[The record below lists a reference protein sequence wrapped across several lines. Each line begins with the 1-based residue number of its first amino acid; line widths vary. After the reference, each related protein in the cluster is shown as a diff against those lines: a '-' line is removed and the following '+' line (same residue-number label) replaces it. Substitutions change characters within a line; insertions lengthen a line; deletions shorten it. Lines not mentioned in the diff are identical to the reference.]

1 MVKTHAAGKAIIRT
15 PDQRLRV
22 FVSSTLLELADER
35 NAAKRAID
43 RIRLH
48 PVMFEMGARPHPP
61 RELYQAYIEQSHI
74 FIGIYWEKYG
84 WVAPGMDISGLEDE
98 FIMSEGKPRLLYI
111 KKPTSHREEQLQNLI
126 LKLQNSALS
135 YKVFSDPKEL
145 GSMIENDLV
154 QLLSER
160 FEMTDDE
167 SVIPRGISRERIELP
182 APHSRLIGRKKEVS
196 ELIEL
201 FSDKNTRLITLS
213 GTGGIGKSRLAL
225 EVAWQMQEYF
235 PDGIYFIPLAHISDP
250 ALVPSAIVQSIF
262 PAEISMRPPDEII
275 KEGLMNKS
283 SLLLIDN
290 FEQVI
295 GSADF
300 ISRILTYCPDIKVMV
315 TSRELLRVS
324 GEKEYIVVPL
334 SIPQLNKDLSVD
346 DQLRSKIS
354 QSSAVQLFVERAQAI
369 KPGFSLTNENAA
381 AIAGICIQLDGIPLA
396 IELAAARSKI
406 LSPREMLPHLN
417 RSLSLLTDGARDMPE
432 RHRRLYATIDWS
444 FNLLEE
450 EEKQTLRRL
459 SVFAGGCTMAS
470 AWLITSN
477 LSEPDVIQWSRL
489 AIFMRDPN
497 VGLPPP
503 YIPPDYGFARC
514 MESLVNK
521 NLIYT
526 QEGESGETRFYLYKM
541 ISEYAGEKLEEAD
554 ESFAIKKNHLAYFL
568 RMAEETSDILR
579 TTEAPYYYRDLDRE
593 MENMRAALNFGIDH
607 CPALALRMA
616 VGLGEFWDISN
627 MPAEANWWIV
637 KLLEAVERSDESYP
651 DILPAIAKAELGR
664 VAFRLGNYE
673 QARRYSEELMDTGR
687 RSGNKYT
694 LLDGISLRCM
704 IAAYLFE
711 QDASLSA
718 LAKEGLT
725 LARELNYKIKEIDML
740 QNATAAASAAGD
752 NERAVKLGE
761 KSLVL
766 SRQIGASRWEAISLI
781 VTSFALYN
789 LNRIEEGEKLCTDS
803 LDLCIIL
810 NDNILITYAL
820 LGISQA
826 ALMKGNMEKG
836 VRLIGALEKHT
847 ERSGTPLVPMI
858 KFMFS
863 QIENSVRAHMGE
875 EIFNNLKSEG
885 RRLSLEEACD
895 LAKRTSEIV

>member
-369 KPGFSLTNENAA
+369 KPGF
-381 AIAGICIQLDGIPLA
+381 
-396 IELAAARSKI
+396 
-406 LSPREMLPHLN
+406 
-417 RSLSLLTDGARDMPE
+417 
-432 RHRRLYATIDWS
+432 Y
-444 FNLLEE
+444 
-450 EEKQTLRRL
+450 
-459 SVFAGGCTMAS
+459 
-470 AWLITSN
+470 
-477 LSEPDVIQWSRL
+477 
-489 AIFMRDPN
+489 
-497 VGLPPP
+497 
-503 YIPPDYGFARC
+503 
-514 MESLVNK
+514 
-521 NLIYT
+521 
-526 QEGESGETRFYLYKM
+526 
-541 ISEYAGEKLEEAD
+541 
-554 ESFAIKKNHLAYFL
+554 
-568 RMAEETSDILR
+568 
-579 TTEAPYYYRDLDRE
+579 
-593 MENMRAALNFGIDH
+593 
-607 CPALALRMA
+607 
-616 VGLGEFWDISN
+616 
-627 MPAEANWWIV
+627 
-637 KLLEAVERSDESYP
+637 
-651 DILPAIAKAELGR
+651 
-664 VAFRLGNYE
+664 
-673 QARRYSEELMDTGR
+673 
-687 RSGNKYT
+687 
-694 LLDGISLRCM
+694 
-704 IAAYLFE
+704 
-711 QDASLSA
+711 
-718 LAKEGLT
+718 
-725 LARELNYKIKEIDML
+725 
-740 QNATAAASAAGD
+740 
-752 NERAVKLGE
+752 
-761 KSLVL
+761 
-766 SRQIGASRWEAISLI
+766 
-781 VTSFALYN
+781 
-789 LNRIEEGEKLCTDS
+789 
-803 LDLCIIL
+803 
-810 NDNILITYAL
+810 
-820 LGISQA
+820 
-826 ALMKGNMEKG
+826 
-836 VRLIGALEKHT
+836 
-847 ERSGTPLVPMI
+847 
-858 KFMFS
+858 
-863 QIENSVRAHMGE
+863 
-875 EIFNNLKSEG
+875 
-885 RRLSLEEACD
+885 
-895 LAKRTSEIV
+895 